1 MEPSRR
7 CVTDLTMKH
16 RLLLLVL
23 AALCA
28 VASASGQTIRSLGY
42 NTTNGEIV
50 AATNVVWTNAFTF
63 STNTVAAQVRTNLGL
78 GSTNAVSF
86 GSLSIA
92 DTNNAAL
99 NINPTNAV
107 FTSRVQINN
116 TNGIVFGGVNSNTAA
131 AVTRTNLSLG
141 LPAFT
146 NTSNVTLMRALAGST
161 NTNQP
166 YSGTITIEFDGNAP
180 IAVVVSNGIILEVGT
195 Y

>member
-1 MEPSRR
+1 
-7 CVTDLTMKH
+7 MKTLIT
-16 RLLLLVL
+16 LLL
-23 AALCA
+23 ALCA
-28 VASASGQTIRSLGY
+28 ATGYGQTIKTLGY

-50 AATNVVWTNAFTF
+50 AATNLVWTNAFTF

-99 NINPTNAV
+99 NIDTTNAV

-141 LPAFT
+141 LPALT
-146 NTSNVTLMRALAGST
+146 NTSNAGLLQALAGVT
-161 NTNQP
+161 NGPATA
-166 YSGTITIEFDGNAP
+166 TIYVSDPETPTTWGLVF
-180 IAVVVSNGIILEVGT
+180 SNGILVNVFEL
-195 Y
+195 